1 MRSTT
6 IPAAVA
12 ASTPSPV
19 KSPLEAPLQVFAN
32 SANNVLMIPT
42 PNLGSFIRSKR
53 EGKKLSLRAFAEI
66 VEIAPAFQSDIEHG
80 RRYPSPDVLERT
92 AKALGV
98 DVDEMKAADTRV
110 QRELKEWLE
119 RNPGVQTLLKDFQ
132 KSGRSGEE
140 LVAAWRKVVA
150 RKRS

>member
-1 MRSTT
+1 MVR
-6 IPAAVA
+6 PM
-12 ASTPSPV
+12 
-19 KSPLEAPLQVFAN
+19 PLQMFAN
-32 SANNVLMIPT
+32 SANDGPMIPT
-42 PNLGSFIRSKR
+42 PNLGSFIRTKR
-53 EGKKLSLRAFAEI
+53 EAKKLSLRGLAEQLD
-66 VEIAPAFQSDIEHG
+66 IAPAHQSDIEHG

-98 DVDEMKAADTRV
+98 DLDEMKAADTRV

-119 RNPGVQTLLKDFQ
+119 QNPGVQTLLKDFQ